1 MNSRWM
7 LVLLLLTG
15 VAMAN
20 DTPGTA
26 PKVPTKPKS
35 APAPAPA
42 KVKSEPAKPK
52 DEAKAK
58 ADEAKAKEDKTGA
71 KDDQASPKDDQ
82 EKKDDPNL
90 GMSIL
95 GNQEAPKALV
105 IVPWKSS
112 EIGQSLG
119 VSTLLD
125 DSRQPIDK
133 EVFMRMLSYYG
144 IRSNTTLPDG
154 APAGGRDAA
163 GAERHTT
170 QPAAAAHRR
179 KS

>member
-1 MNSRWM
+1 M

-15 VAMAN
+15 VAMAD

-26 PKVPTKPKS
+26 PKVPPKPKP
-35 APAPAPA
+35 AHAPAPA
-42 KVKSEPAKPK
+42 KAKSEPAKAK
-52 DEAKAK
+52 EDEAKAK
-58 ADEAKAKEDKTGA
+58 EDKAKAKEDKTGA

-82 EKKDDPNL
+82 GTKDDPNL

-163 GAERHTT
+163 GAERNTT